1 MNLVNELRP
10 RVLQTINDFGSDA
23 ILRSEATF
31 DYDPAEGIG
40 TKTDSEKSI
49 KVIVEAYTAMEM
61 IGDVLSGDLKVMIP
75 NVDVVPTI
83 KDKIIFN
90 GLIYNIINI
99 EPSILQNEV
108 LYYQLQVRV

>member
-1 MNLVNELRP
+1 MNLANELKP

-23 ILRSEATF
+23 ILKSETTST
-31 DYDPAEGIG
+31 YDPATG
-40 TKTDSEKSI
+40 TSTTTESEKTL